1 MTQGAL
7 YSIIIFSIY
16 TTCIHVSS
24 SHLIYD
30 GRHDDD
36 ESNDHLHVEGCFKS
50 LPPHKVIPCNPAPPF
65 CCQNNFVCCRL
76 LPPIVYTRSLEGTN
90 ILFGKGTRKS
100 LSFLPGQPTMSKN
113 LRIYSNFHNGDF
125 FLMGFIFSGVSCS
138 CELLRGFAHWY
149 LMFTCDTPDQQPQV
163 AVH

>member
-1 MTQGAL
+1 M
-7 YSIIIFSIY
+7 
-16 TTCIHVSS
+16 
-24 SHLIYD
+24 
-30 GRHDDD
+30 
-36 ESNDHLHVEGCFKS
+36 EGCFKS

-90 ILFGKGTRKS
+90 NLFGKGTRKS
-100 LSFLPGQPTMSKN
+100 LSFLPGQPTMSKI

-149 LMFTCDTPDQQPQV
+149 LNVYLRHTRPTASSCCALRKSKMRSNAYSVKPAQSAICN
-163 AVH
+163 